1 MEKVSLFNELKS
13 GGYESSLITTF
24 NAYFPFYEEVLLRK
38 LRSCGVQK
46 NAVLI
51 DETMC
56 KQAMEVAYPVLSGKA
71 YTLAPMSCSK
81 AFHPKIVLLIGKKK
95 GLLAIGSHNLTFSG
109 FGASAELTNV
119 VRFNSNSSDS
129 VQLFWDAWFAIQTWI
144 RDYGSQLPS
153 STIRAINSTIE
164 GIPWFTK
171 PSLLNQS
178 EVQFLFSSKSRAS
191 LWSQVS
197 PLVPNYVN
205 DCFVIGAFFD
215 AQLSF
220 ISTIRNEVKPENMVV
235 GIQPGTVHASSKLL
249 TLEGISVVDSSS
261 LITEGDREKYIHAKA
276 IYFKGKDSSSLVVG
290 SANPSS
296 PAWVNTGCE
305 CNAEAV
311 LVRTDDEVDNIAD
324 YLGLTAL
331 STSRKVTEI
340 SQPVSAL
347 FEPSKDQTFKLC
359 VATLQ
364 DKNLVI
370 HIPIALSNARVHLE
384 NASGV
389 ILEKLHLE
397 SGTEIQSIKVS
408 DKYRRELAR
417 ASIWEKDELLARVMI
432 FFTDEIEA
440 NTATGNKKKFRDA
453 LGSLDTDS
461 PELKVLF
468 NCLDKII
475 FESHDESRTSRI
487 SNSGSSRHDEVVE
500 GHSLIVDWEGVANN
514 IRTKKKRLK
523 VPDDLTAL
531 LDIIVYKIGTHPAE
545 TMGFSAEDKFGRNEE
560 ELIGSDDE
568 DNADTDETE
577 LSNSGALSDDEKL
590 TICHRRLNAI
600 VNKICVRLESLNK
613 NQITHLELLPALL
626 AVTSLLKEL
635 NQRSRNFNWIKE
647 NDKILPTEAIKKLF
661 ETLCNCWWGSSYGL
675 QQNFEGEVELIDEV
689 DELIRL
695 RGLLIWLAW
704 SRDITFETSNRFG
717 EEQKTRNSRL
727 WKNSVYILL
736 AQLVVNDDLLE
747 EEASRICASEGEG
760 CLKWY
765 AEFVKFGRTLN
776 RRYIC
781 AISNKSTLARPTDDT
796 WVLHENGAFT
806 GLRYCYA
813 VDGSF
818 ARMPSVAEKGDFKQ
832 FSVDKLLAC

>member
-38 LRSCGVQK
+38 LRSSGVQK

-56 KQAMEVAYPVLSGKA
+56 KQAMEVAYPILSGKA

-81 AFHPKIVLLIGKKK
+81 AFHPKIVLLLGKKK

-119 VRFNSNSSDS
+119 VRFNANSSDS
-129 VQLFWDAWFAIQTWI
+129 VQLFWDAWFAIQTWVS
-144 RDYGSQLPS
+144 DYGNQLPS
-153 STIRAINSTIE
+153 STIRSINSTIE
-164 GIPWFTK
+164 GIAWLTK
-171 PSLLNQS
+171 PPMLSQS

-197 PLVPNYVN
+197 PLVPNNVN

-215 AQLSF
+215 ARLSF
-220 ISTIRNEVKPENMVV
+220 ISAIRNQVKPENMVV
-235 GIQPGTVHASSKLL
+235 GIQPGTVHASSELL
-249 TLEGISVVDSSS
+249 TLEGISVVDSGT
-261 LITEGDREKYIHAKA
+261 LLTEEDGGKYIHAKA
-276 IYFKGKDSSSLVVG
+276 IYFKGEDSSALVVG

-296 PAWVNTGCE
+296 PAWLNTGSE

-311 LVRTDDEVDNIAD
+311 LVRTDNEVDNIAE
-324 YLGLTAL
+324 YVGLSAL
-331 STSRKVTEI
+331 STSPKVTEI
-340 SQPVSAL
+340 SQPVSLL
-347 FEPSKDQTFKLC
+347 FEPSKEQRFNLY
-359 VATLQ
+359 VAYVR
-364 DKNLVI
+364 DKKLVI
-370 HIPIALSNARVHLE
+370 HIPVEFSNAQVHLE
-384 NASGV
+384 NASGAL
-389 ILEKLHLE
+389 LEKSCLE
-397 SGTEIQSIKVS
+397 SGKEIQNIKVS
-408 DKYRRELAR
+408 DIFRKELAR
-417 ASIWEKDELLARVMI
+417 ASIWEKDELLARVLI

-440 NTATGNKKKFRDA
+440 ITATGNKKKFRDA
-453 LGSLDTDS
+453 FGSLDTDS
-461 PELKVLF
+461 PELRVLF

-475 FESHDESRTSRI
+475 FESQDESRTNLVSKA
-487 SNSGSSRHDEVVE
+487 GSSQHDEVVE
-500 GHSLIVDWEGVANN
+500 GNSLVIEWEGGVNN
-514 IRTKKKRLK
+514 IKTKKKRLK
-523 VPDDLTAL
+523 VADDLTTL
-531 LDIIVYKIGTHPAE
+531 LDAFVYGLGIHALE
-545 TMGFSAEDKFGRNEE
+545 TTGFSAEDKFGRNEE

-568 DNADTDETE
+568 DNTNTDETK
-577 LSNSGALSDDEKL
+577 LSNSAALSDEEKL
-590 TICHRRLNAI
+590 TLCHRRLNTI
-600 VNKICVRLESLNK
+600 VNKICIRLESLNK
-613 NQITHLELLPALL
+613 NLLTHLELLPALL

-661 ETLCNCWWGSSYGL
+661 ETICNCWWSSSYGL
-675 QQNFEGEVELIDEV
+675 HQNVEGGNELIEEV

-765 AEFVKFGRTLN
+765 AELVKFGRTLKCE
-776 RRYIC
+776 YTH
-781 AISNKSTLARPTDDT
+781 AMSNKSKLARPTDDT

-806 GLRYCYA
+806 GLRYCYV
-813 VDGSF
+813 VDGNF
-818 ARMPSVAEKGDFKQ
+818 ARMPSVAEEGEFKQ
-832 FSVDKLLAC
+832 FSVEKLLAC